1 MLLLKRSLK
10 KHHGKATLQEK
21 NSLKMDLKAF
31 IHLSSGQHV
40 HYSHF
45 GFRPGSFGLEPNL
58 GGNERE
64 RIGINRC
71 RESLE
76 NTNQPSTGL
85 LPLLPFLFCV
95 SGQSHSCAGTL
106 VHQSW
111 CVDNQMFHLCD
122 HYKCVSQHWSTLV
135 KNRSVNYK
143 RLFRATNV
151 VRHPVHHL
159 FKTQTLRFH
168 QRCKKIKNSAD
179 KLIIKCKLT

>member
-1 MLLLKRSLK
+1 MSYLLSSGHLTSQLNGRTTPLLHRSKLSEKSLHINHTCFRRRKMLLLKRSLK

-95 SGQSHSCAGTL
+95 SGQSRL
-106 VHQSW
+106 VALPPFLEKNEEVFPHQI
-111 CVDNQMFHLCD
+111 CC
-122 HYKCVSQHWSTLV
+122 
-135 KNRSVNYK
+135 
-143 RLFRATNV
+143 
-151 VRHPVHHL
+151 
-159 FKTQTLRFH
+159 
-168 QRCKKIKNSAD
+168 
-179 KLIIKCKLT
+179 